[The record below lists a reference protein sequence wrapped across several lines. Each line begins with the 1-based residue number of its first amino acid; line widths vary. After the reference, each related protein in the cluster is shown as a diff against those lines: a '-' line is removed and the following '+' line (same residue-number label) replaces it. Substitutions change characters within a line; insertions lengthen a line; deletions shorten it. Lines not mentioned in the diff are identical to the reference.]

1 MPATLVRNL
10 IADLRPVRRPARV
23 LYAGA
28 AAWLVS
34 GLVHLVVLAANGWA
48 WSGAVSF
55 RKPLTFSVSIALL
68 LATIGWVLDRL
79 PDRPRLAGTIAWT
92 LLVSSTVEVA
102 LITMQAWRGRASHFN
117 TLAAGDAVVFAA
129 MGIMV
134 AVMSLCLVAVLVWS
148 LVRPPR
154 DRLVRLAV
162 LGGLVLIVTGL
173 GLGQWVIE
181 LGNDFVETH
190 RAVPGTVMSG
200 ERGVA
205 KFPHAVALHGIQL
218 FVLAAVLAR
227 RSGLTEAARRRAVRL
242 VVWSY
247 AAVLVFACAQTITG
261 NGPLDPTVWN
271 AGLAAS
277 LAGIAAGFLGI
288 GRALRAT
295 GAATAEQFPSMTAV

>member
-10 IADLRPVRRPARV
+10 VADLRPTRRPARV

-79 PDRPRLAGTIAWT
+79 PDRPRLAGAIAWT
-92 LLVSSTVEVA
+92 LLVSSTIEVG

-117 TLAAGDAVVFAA
+117 TLAAGDAAVFIAMAVMVV
-129 MGIMV
+129 
-134 AVMSLCLVAVLVWS
+134 VMSLCLVTVLVWS
-148 LVRPPR
+148 LARPPE

-173 GLGQWVIE
+173 GFGQWIIE

-190 RAVPGTVMSG
+190 RAVPDTVMYG
-200 ERGVA
+200 QRGVA

-218 FVLAAVLAR
+218 FILAAVLAR
-227 RSGLTEAARRRAVRL
+227 RSALSEAARRRSVRL

-247 AAVLVFACAQTITG
+247 AAVLVFASAQTITG
-261 NGPLDPTVWN
+261 NGPLDPTVWG
-271 AGLAAS
+271 AGLAVS
-277 LAGIAAGFLGI
+277 VAGIAAGFLRI
-288 GRALRAT
+288 GRGL
-295 GAATAEQFPSMTAV
+295 GAAGGATAEQSPSMTAA

>member
-1 MPATLVRNL
+1 MPATVVRNL
-10 IADLRPVRRPARV
+10 VADLRPARRPARV

-34 GLVHLVVLAANGWA
+34 GLVHLVVLAADGWA

-92 LLVSSTVEVA
+92 LLVSSTIEVG
-102 LITMQAWRGRASHFN
+102 LITVQAWRGRASHFN
-117 TLAAGDAVVFAA
+117 TMAAGDAAVFIA
-129 MGIMV
+129 M
-134 AVMSLCLVAVLVWS
+134 AVMVVIMSMCLVAVLVWS
-148 LVRPPR
+148 LVRPPE

-162 LGGLVLIVTGL
+162 IGGLVLIMTGL
-173 GLGQWVIE
+173 GFGQWIIE
-181 LGNDFVETH
+181 LGNDFVET
-190 RAVPGTVMSG
+190 RMAVPDTVVYG

-218 FVLAAVLAR
+218 FIVAAVLAR
-227 RSGLTEAARRRAVRL
+227 HGGLAEAARRRAVRL

-247 AAVLVFACAQTITG
+247 AAVLLFASAQTITG
-261 NGPLDPTVWN
+261 NAPIDPTIWS
-271 AGLAAS
+271 AGLAVS
-277 LAGIAAGFLGI
+277 LAGIGAGLLRI
-288 GRALRAT
+288 GQGLD
-295 GAATAEQFPSMTAV
+295 GAHGEQSPSMTTA

>member
-10 IADLRPVRRPARV
+10 VADLRPVRRPARV

-79 PDRPRLAGTIAWT
+79 PDRPRLAGAVAWT
-92 LLVSSTVEVA
+92 LLVSSTIEVS

-117 TLAAGDAVVFAA
+117 TLAAADAAVFIAMAVMVV
-129 MGIMV
+129 
-134 AVMSLCLVAVLVWS
+134 VMSLCLVAVLVWS

-173 GLGQWVIE
+173 GFGQWIIE

-190 RAVPGTVMSG
+190 RAVPDTVMYG
-200 ERGVA
+200 QRGVA

-218 FVLAAVLAR
+218 FILAAVLAR
-227 RSGLTEAARRRAVRL
+227 RSALAEATRRRAVRL

-247 AAVLVFACAQTITG
+247 AAVLVFASAQTITG
-261 NGPLDPTVWN
+261 NGPFDPTVWG
-271 AGLAAS
+271 AGLAVS
-277 LAGIAAGFLGI
+277 LAGIAAGFLRI
-288 GRALRAT
+288 GRGLSAT
-295 GAATAEQFPSMTAV
+295 GAPTEEQSPSMTAA

>member
-10 IADLRPVRRPARV
+10 VADLRPVRRPARV

-55 RKPLTFSVSIALL
+55 RKPLTFSVATALL
-68 LATIGWVLDRL
+68 QTTIGWVLDRL

-92 LLVSSTVEVA
+92 LLVSSTIEVG

-117 TLAAGDAVVFAA
+117 TLAPGDAAVFIA
-129 MGIMV
+129 MAVMV

-148 LVRPPR
+148 LARPPQ

-162 LGGLVLIVTGL
+162 LGGLVLIVAGL
-173 GLGQWVIE
+173 GLGQWIVE

-190 RAVPGTVMSG
+190 RAVPDTVMYG
-200 ERGVA
+200 QRGVA

-218 FVLAAVLAR
+218 FILAAVLAR
-227 RSGLTEAARRRAVRL
+227 RSRLTETSRRRAVRL

-247 AAVLVFACAQTITG
+247 AAVLVFASAQTVTG
-261 NGPLDPTVWN
+261 NGLVDPTVWS

-277 LAGIAAGFLGI
+277 LAGIAAGFLRI
-288 GRALRAT
+288 GRGL
-295 GAATAEQFPSMTAV
+295 GATAAAPEEQSPSMTIA

>member
-1 MPATLVRNL
+1 MAATLVRNL
-10 IADLRPVRRPARV
+10 VADLRPTRRPARV

-92 LLVSSTVEVA
+92 LLVSSTIEVG

-117 TLAAGDAVVFAA
+117 TLAPGDAAVFIA
-129 MGIMV
+129 MAVMV

-148 LVRPPR
+148 LARPPQ

-162 LGGLVLIVTGL
+162 LGGLVLIVAGL
-173 GLGQWVIE
+173 GLGQWIVE

-190 RAVPGTVMSG
+190 RAVPDTVMYG
-200 ERGVA
+200 QRGVA

-218 FVLAAVLAR
+218 FIGAAVLAR
-227 RSGLTEAARRRAVRL
+227 RSRLTEASRQWAVRL

-247 AAVLVFACAQTITG
+247 AAALVFASAQTVTG
-261 NGPLDPTVWN
+261 NGPVDPTVWS
-271 AGLAAS
+271 AGLAVS
-277 LAGIAAGFLGI
+277 LAGIAAGFLRI
-288 GRALRAT
+288 GRGLGAT
-295 GAATAEQFPSMTAV
+295 GVATEEQSPSMTVA

>member
-1 MPATLVRNL
+1 MPPTLLPNL
-10 IADLRPVRRPARV
+10 VADLRPTRRPARV

-55 RKPLTFSVSIALL
+55 RKPLTFAVSIALL

-92 LLVSSTVEVA
+92 LLVSSTIEVA

-117 TLAAGDAVVFAA
+117 TLAAADAAVFIA
-129 MGIMV
+129 MAVMV
-134 AVMSLCLVAVLVWS
+134 GFMSLCLVAVLVWS
-148 LVRPPR
+148 LVRPPQ

-162 LGGLVLIVTGL
+162 LGGLVLIVAGL
-173 GLGQWVIE
+173 GLGQWIIE

-190 RAVPGTVMSG
+190 RAVPDTVLYG

-218 FVLAAVLAR
+218 FILAAVLAR
-227 RSGLTEAARRRAVRL
+227 RSGLTEATRRRAVRL

-247 AAVLVFACAQTITG
+247 AAALAFACAQTVTG
-261 NGPLDPTVWN
+261 NGPLDPTIWS

-277 LAGIAAGFLGI
+277 LAGIAAGFLRI
-288 GRALRAT
+288 GRGLGAA
-295 GAATAEQFPSMTAV
+295 GAATGEQSPSMTAA

>member
-1 MPATLVRNL
+1 MPATVVRHLV
-10 IADLRPVRRPARV
+10 ADLRPTRRPARV

-34 GLVHLVVLAANGWA
+34 GLVHLVVLAASGWA

-92 LLVSSTVEVA
+92 LLVSSTIEVG

-117 TLAAGDAVVFAA
+117 TMAAGDAAVFIA
-129 MGIMV
+129 MAVMV
-134 AVMSLCLVAVLVWS
+134 LVMSLCLVAVLVWS
-148 LVRPPR
+148 LARPPQ

-162 LGGLVLIVTGL
+162 VGGLVLIMTGL
-173 GLGQWVIE
+173 GFGQWIIE
-181 LGNDFVETH
+181 LGNDFVET
-190 RAVPGTVMSG
+190 RMAVPDTVVYG

-218 FVLAAVLAR
+218 FIVAAVLAR
-227 RSGLTEAARRRAVRL
+227 RSDLAEATRRRAVRL

-247 AAVLVFACAQTITG
+247 AAVLVFASAQTITG
-261 NGPLDPTVWN
+261 NAPLDPTIWT
-271 AGLAAS
+271 AGLALS

-288 GRALRAT
+288 AQGLD
-295 GAATAEQFPSMTAV
+295 GAHGEQSPSMTTA

>member
-10 IADLRPVRRPARV
+10 VADLRPTRRPARV

-34 GLVHLVVLAANGWA
+34 GLFHLVVLAANGWA

-117 TLAAGDAVVFAA
+117 TMAAGDAGVFIA

-134 AVMSLCLVAVLVWS
+134 GLMSLCLVAVLVWS
-148 LVRPPR
+148 LVRPPE

-162 LGGLVLIVTGL
+162 LGGLALIVTGL
-173 GLGQWVIE
+173 GFGQWIIE

-190 RAVPGTVMSG
+190 RAVPDTVVYG
-200 ERGVA
+200 QHGVA

-218 FVLAAVLAR
+218 FILAAVAACPRRRGGGPCAWSSGRTRPCWCSPPPR
-227 RSGLTEAARRRAVRL
+227 RSPATPPSTRPSGRPGWPPPLPGSRPGS
-242 VVWSY
+242 WPSPG
-247 AAVLVFACAQTITG
+247 ACARPVRNNQ
-261 NGPLDPTVWN
+261 P
-271 AGLAAS
+271 
-277 LAGIAAGFLGI
+277 
-288 GRALRAT
+288 R
-295 GAATAEQFPSMTAV
+295 

>member
-10 IADLRPVRRPARV
+10 AADLRPTRRPARL

-28 AAWLVS
+28 AAWLAS

-79 PDRPRLAGTIAWT
+79 PDRPRLAGTIAWA
-92 LLVSSTVEVA
+92 LLVSSTIEVG

-117 TLAAGDAVVFAA
+117 TLAAGDAAVFVAMAA
-129 MGIMV
+129 MV
-134 AVMSLCLVAVLVWS
+134 AVMSLCLVTVLVWS
-148 LVRPPR
+148 LARPPR
-154 DRLVRLAV
+154 DRLARLAV
-162 LGGLVLIVTGL
+162 IGGLVLIVIGL
-173 GLGQWVIE
+173 GFGQWIVE

-190 RAVPGTVMSG
+190 RAVPDTVLHG

-218 FVLAAVLAR
+218 FILAAVLAR
-227 RSGLTEAARRRAVRL
+227 RGHLAEATRRRAVRL

-247 AAVLVFACAQTITG
+247 AAMLVFASAQTITG
-261 NGPLDPTVWN
+261 NAPLDPTIWS
-271 AGLAAS
+271 AGLVAS
-277 LAGIAAGFLGI
+277 LVGIAAGFLRI
-288 GRALRAT
+288 GRGLD
-295 GAATAEQFPSMTAV
+295 GAHEEQSPSMTVA

>member
-1 MPATLVRNL
+1 MPATVVRNL
-10 IADLRPVRRPARV
+10 VADLRPVRRPARV

-34 GLVHLVVLAANGWA
+34 GLVHLVVLAASGWA

-55 RKPLTFSVSIALL
+55 RKPLTFSMSIALL

-79 PDRPRLAGTIAWT
+79 GDRPRLAGTIAWT
-92 LLVSSTVEVA
+92 LLVSSTIEVG

-117 TLAAGDAVVFAA
+117 TMAAGDAAVFIA
-129 MGIMV
+129 MAVMV

-162 LGGLVLIVTGL
+162 VGGLVLIVTGL
-173 GLGQWVIE
+173 GLGQWIIE
-181 LGNDFVETH
+181 LGNDFVET
-190 RAVPGTVMSG
+190 RGAVPDTVVYG

-218 FVLAAVLAR
+218 FILAAVLAR
-227 RSGLTEAARRRAVRL
+227 RSGLAEAARRRAVRL

-247 AAVLVFACAQTITG
+247 AAVLVFASAQTVTG
-261 NGPLDPTVWN
+261 NAPLDPTIWS

-277 LAGIAAGFLGI
+277 LAGTAAGFLRI
-288 GRALRAT
+288 GQGLSVAS
-295 GAATAEQFPSMTAV
+295 GEQSPSMTAA

>member
-1 MPATLVRNL
+1 MPATLVHNL
-10 IADLRPVRRPARV
+10 AADLRPVRRPARV

-79 PDRPRLAGTIAWT
+79 DDRPRLAGTIAWA
-92 LLVSSTVEVA
+92 LLVSSSVEVG

-117 TLAAGDAVVFAA
+117 TLAAGDAAVFVA

-134 AVMSLCLVAVLVWS
+134 GVMSLCLVAVLVWS
-148 LVRPPR
+148 LVRPPQ

-190 RAVPGTVMSG
+190 RAVPDTVMSG
-200 ERGVA
+200 QRGVA

-218 FVLAAVLAR
+218 FILAAVLAR
-227 RSGLTEAARRRAVRL
+227 RSGLTEAARRQAVRL
-242 VVWSY
+242 VIWSY
-247 AAVLVFACAQTITG
+247 AAVLVFASAQTITG
-261 NGPLDPTVWN
+261 NGPVDPTIWS

-277 LAGIAAGFLGI
+277 VAGIAAGFLRI
-288 GRALRAT
+288 GRGLGAT
-295 GAATAEQFPSMTAV
+295 GAAAEEQSPSMTVA

>member
-1 MPATLVRNL
+1 MLATVVPNLV
-10 IADLRPVRRPARV
+10 ADLRPSRRPARV

-34 GLVHLVVLAANGWA
+34 GLAHLVVLAANGWA

-92 LLVSSTVEVA
+92 LLVSSTVEVG

-117 TLAAGDAVVFAA
+117 TMAAGDAAVFAV

-134 AVMSLCLVAVLVWS
+134 GFMSLCLVAVLVWS
-148 LVRPPR
+148 LARPPR
-154 DRLVRLAV
+154 DRLARLAV

-173 GLGQWVIE
+173 GFGQWIIE
-181 LGNDFVETH
+181 LGNDFVESH
-190 RAVPGTVMSG
+190 RAVPDTVLYG
-200 ERGVA
+200 QRGVA

-227 RSGLTEAARRRAVRL
+227 RGALAEATRRRAVRL

-247 AAVLVFACAQTITG
+247 AAVLVFASAQTVTG
-261 NGPLDPTVWN
+261 NGPLDPTIWS

-277 LAGIAAGFLGI
+277 LAGIAAGFLTI
-288 GRALRAT
+288 GQGLRAS
-295 GAATAEQFPSMTAV
+295 GAEQSPSMTVA

>member
-1 MPATLVRNL
+1 MLATLVPNL
-10 IADLRPVRRPARV
+10 VADLRPSRRPARV

-28 AAWLVS
+28 AVWLVS
-34 GLVHLVVLAANGWA
+34 GLVHLVVLATNGWA

-92 LLVSSTVEVA
+92 LLVSSTIEVG

-117 TLAAGDAVVFAA
+117 TLAPGDAAVFIA
-129 MGIMV
+129 MAVMV

-148 LVRPPR
+148 LARPPR

-162 LGGLVLIVTGL
+162 LGGLVLIVAGL
-173 GLGQWVIE
+173 GLGQWIVE

-190 RAVPGTVMSG
+190 RAVPDTVMYG
-200 ERGVA
+200 QRGVA

-218 FVLAAVLAR
+218 FILAAVLAR
-227 RSGLTEAARRRAVRL
+227 RSHLTEASRRWAVRL

-247 AAVLVFACAQTITG
+247 AGVLVFASAQTVTG
-261 NGPLDPTVWN
+261 NGPVDPTIWS

-277 LAGIAAGFLGI
+277 LAGIAAGFLLI
-288 GRALRAT
+288 GRRLGAT
-295 GAATAEQFPSMTAV
+295 GAAPGGQSPSMTAA

>member
-10 IADLRPVRRPARV
+10 IADLRPIRRPARV

-79 PDRPRLAGTIAWT
+79 PDRPRLAGAIAWT
-92 LLVSSTVEVA
+92 LLVSSTIEVA

-117 TLAAGDAVVFAA
+117 TLAAGDAAVFVAMAVMVV
-129 MGIMV
+129 I
-134 AVMSLCLVAVLVWS
+134 MSLCLVAVLAWS
-148 LVRPPR
+148 LVRPPQ

-162 LGGLVLIVTGL
+162 LGGLILIVTGL
-173 GLGQWVIE
+173 GFGQWIIE

-190 RAVPGTVMSG
+190 RAVPDTVLYG

-218 FVLAAVLAR
+218 FIVAAVLAR
-227 RSGLTEAARRRAVRL
+227 RSGLAEATRRRAVRL

-247 AAVLVFACAQTITG
+247 AGVLVFASAQTITG
-261 NGPLDPTVWN
+261 NGPLDPTIWG
-271 AGLAAS
+271 AGLVAS
-277 LAGIAAGFLGI
+277 LAGIAAGFLRI
-288 GRALRAT
+288 GRGL
-295 GAATAEQFPSMTAV
+295 GAACAATEEQSPSMTVA

>member
-162 LGGLVLIVTGL
+162 LGGLALIVTGL
-173 GLGQWVIE
+173 GLGQWVVE

-205 KFPHAVALHGIQL
+205 TFPHAVALHGIQL

-247 AAVLVFACAQTITG
+247 AAVLVFTCAQTITG

-295 GAATAEQFPSMTAV
+295 GAATEEQFPSMTAA

>member
-10 IADLRPVRRPARV
+10 VADLRPARRPARV

-28 AAWLVS
+28 AVLLVS

-55 RKPLTFSVSIALL
+55 RKPLTFSVSVGLL

-79 PDRPRLAGTIAWT
+79 PDRPRLAATIAWP
-92 LLVSSTVEVA
+92 LLVSSTIEVG

-117 TLAAGDAVVFAA
+117 TLAAGDAAVFVA
-129 MGIMV
+129 MGVMV
-134 AVMSLCLVAVLVWS
+134 AVMSLSLVAVLVWS
-148 LVRPPR
+148 LVRPPQ

-162 LGGLVLIVTGL
+162 LGGMVLIVTGL
-173 GLGQWVIE
+173 GFGQWIIE

-190 RAVPGTVMSG
+190 RAVPDTVLYG

-218 FVLAAVLAR
+218 FILAAVLAR

-247 AAVLVFACAQTITG
+247 AAVLVFASAQTITG
-261 NGPLDPTVWN
+261 NGPIDPTVWG

-288 GRALRAT
+288 GRGL
-295 GAATAEQFPSMTAV
+295 GAAGAPTEEQSPWMTAA

>member
-1 MPATLVRNL
+1 MPATLVHNL
-10 IADLRPVRRPARV
+10 VADLRPVRRPARV

-34 GLVHLVVLAANGWA
+34 GLAHLVVLAANGWA

-92 LLVSSTVEVA
+92 LLVSSTIEVG

-117 TLAAGDAVVFAA
+117 TLAPGDAAVFIAMAVMVV
-129 MGIMV
+129 
-134 AVMSLCLVAVLVWS
+134 VMSLCLVAVLVWS
-148 LVRPPR
+148 LVRPPQ

-162 LGGLVLIVTGL
+162 LGGLALIVTGL
-173 GLGQWVIE
+173 GLGQWIIE

-190 RAVPGTVMSG
+190 RAVPDTVVYG
-200 ERGVA
+200 QRGVA

-227 RSGLTEAARRRAVRL
+227 RSGLTEAARRRAMRL

-247 AAVLVFACAQTITG
+247 AAVLVFASAQTVTG
-261 NGPLDPTVWN
+261 NGPVDPTIWS

-277 LAGIAAGFLGI
+277 LAGIAAGFLLI
-288 GRALRAT
+288 GRGLGAA
-295 GAATAEQFPSMTAV
+295 GAATGGQSPSMTAA

>member
-10 IADLRPVRRPARV
+10 VADLRPTRRPARV

-92 LLVSSTVEVA
+92 LLVSSTIEVA

-117 TLAAGDAVVFAA
+117 TLAAADAAVFIAMAVMVV
-129 MGIMV
+129 
-134 AVMSLCLVAVLVWS
+134 VMSLCLVAVLVWS
-148 LVRPPR
+148 LVRPPQ

-162 LGGLVLIVTGL
+162 LGGLILIVTGL
-173 GLGQWVIE
+173 GLGQWIIE
-181 LGNDFVETH
+181 LGNDFVEAH
-190 RAVPGTVMSG
+190 RAVPDTVMYG

-205 KFPHAVALHGIQL
+205 KFPHAVALHGVQL
-218 FVLAAVLAR
+218 FIVAAVLAR
-227 RSGLTEAARRRAVRL
+227 RSKLTEAARRRAVRL

-247 AAVLVFACAQTITG
+247 AAVLVFASAQTIAG
-261 NGPLDPTVWN
+261 NGPLDPTVWG

-295 GAATAEQFPSMTAV
+295 GAATEEQFPSMTAA